1 MNLESAI
8 KFHSP
13 KSPNYTATTPAT
25 ASEALT
31 GTDVMAAMGMAQSRA
46 EMGYSAFLGKMGI
59 SKRDSDRAITL
70 LTLHALQ
77 TCDRVAALRK
87 LGSDS
92 KPAVMQ
98 VLATY
103 AYMDYCQ
110 SASSKKPCKCCKAT
124 GFIEAEV
131 FTTKSRFGTQ
141 RPGAVT
147 EIKRLNESLP
157 ENTSY
162 QVRDVDRVLCPECKG
177 KCVVSSACRDCKG
190 RGRAVMKA
198 ETERQGVPVLGDCRR
213 CCGRGFERIPAVEAY
228 RAICGITAS
237 ISLTTWDRSG
247 KPFYNQLIGKLE
259 VEESWAN
266 AALNKVTA

>member
-59 SKRDSDRAITL
+59 SKHDSDRAITL
-70 LTLHALQ
+70 LTQHAFQ

-103 AYMDYCQ
+103 AYLDYCR
-110 SASSKKPCKCCKAT
+110 SAASVKSCECSSGA
-124 GFIEAEV
+124 GFIDTEV
-131 FTTKSRFGTQ
+131 FTMKSPLAGGIR
-141 RPGAVT
+141 R
-147 EIKRLNESLP
+147 N
-157 ENTSY
+157 
-162 QVRDVDRVLCPECKG
+162 VREVVRVRCKPCEG
-177 KCVVSSACRDCKG
+177 RGVVSASCNDCSG
-190 RGRAVMKA
+190 RGRALDRKQ
-198 ETERQGVPVLGDCRR
+198 TEAQGVPVMGDCKR
-213 CCGRGFERIPAVEAY
+213 CSGRGYERIPSTEAH
-228 RAICGITAS
+228 RAACNVTEE
-237 ISLTTWDRSG
+237 ISLDTWKKSV
-247 KPFYNQLIGKLE
+247 KPFYDSLITKLE
-259 VEESWAN
+259 IEEAWAN
-266 AALNKVTA
+266 RSLSKVTA

>member
-25 ASEALT
+25 ASEVLT

-103 AYMDYCQ
+103 AYLDYCR
-110 SASSKKPCKCCKAT
+110 SAASVKSCECCSGA
-124 GFIEAEV
+124 GFIDTEV
-131 FTTKSRFGTQ
+131 FTMKSPLAG
-141 RPGAVT
+141 G
-147 EIKRLNESLP
+147 IKRN
-157 ENTSY
+157 
-162 QVRDVDRVLCPECKG
+162 VREVVRVRCKPCEG
-177 KCVVSSACRDCKG
+177 RGVVSASCNDCSG
-190 RGRAVMKA
+190 RGRALDRKQ
-198 ETERQGVPVLGDCRR
+198 TEAQGVPVMGDCKR
-213 CCGRGFERIPAVEAY
+213 CSGRGYERIPSTEAH
-228 RAICGITAS
+228 RATCNVTEE
-237 ISLTTWDRSG
+237 ISLDTWKKSV
-247 KPFYNQLIGKLE
+247 KPFYDSLITKLE
-259 VEESWAN
+259 IEEAWAN
-266 AALNKVTA
+266 RSLSKVTA

>member
-59 SKRDSDRAITL
+59 SKHDSDRAITL
-70 LTLHALQ
+70 LTQHALQ

-103 AYMDYCQ
+103 AYLDYCR
-110 SASSKKPCKCCKAT
+110 SAASVKSCECCSGA
-124 GFIEAEV
+124 GFLDAEV
-131 FTTKSRFGTQ
+131 FTMKSPLAG
-141 RPGAVT
+141 G
-147 EIKRLNESLP
+147 IKRN
-157 ENTSY
+157 
-162 QVRDVDRVLCPECKG
+162 VREVVRVRCKPCEG
-177 KCVVSSACRDCKG
+177 RGVVSASCNDCSG
-190 RGRAVMKA
+190 RGRALDRKQ
-198 ETERQGVPVLGDCRR
+198 TEAQGVPVMGDCKR
-213 CCGRGFERIPAVEAY
+213 CSGRGYERIPSTEAH
-228 RAICGITAS
+228 RATCNVTEE
-237 ISLTTWDRSG
+237 ISLDTWKKSV
-247 KPFYNQLIGKLE
+247 KPFYDSLITKLE
-259 VEESWAN
+259 IEEAWAN
-266 AALNKVTA
+266 CSLSKVTA